1 MWTQRTIEFLDGL
14 ERVALALVA
23 RLGPWAAPVAPAYFV
38 ARAAERHLKAWRP
51 VAIAM
56 AVAIEA
62 VGIASAHATLRAWAW
77 NREKRKSD
85 PSAPAWLGL
94 ALVGV
99 YLAVGILLAVLVEVL
114 PWLVVWAPAAFFLL
128 AGVAYVVLAMMS
140 DQARREALAKVE
152 AEVKAEAEA
161 KAEAE
166 RRDRELAEAEA
177 AAQEE
182 EERKAQGLASKAF
195 WATVRERGIG
205 RAQAQRLLAEAG
217 GEHMVALEAL
227 PAGASSSVERGASS
241 VASERVPEF
250 DELLAIVCEQSG
262 GVTFGPADVRA
273 WAGVGRTRA
282 YELLGY
288 GQRLGLVQRVAK
300 GSYVYDGRGD
310 ESANQQISE

>member
-1 MWTQRTIEFLDGL
+1 VWTQRAISFLDDL

-56 AVAIEA
+56 AIAIEA

-99 YLAVGILLAVLVEVL
+99 YLGVGVLLAVLVEVL

-140 DQARREALAKVE
+140 DQARREVAVSE
-152 AEVKAEAEA
+152 AREQEKI
-161 KAEAE
+161 E
-166 RRDRELAEAEA
+166 R
-177 AAQEE
+177 
-182 EERKAQGLASKAF
+182 
-195 WATVRERGIG
+195 
-205 RAQAQRLLAEAG
+205 QARRQARRSAPSPQPL
-217 GEHMVALEAL
+217 AL
-227 PAGASSSVERGASS
+227 P
-241 VASERVPEF
+241 ERVPEF
-250 DELLAIVCEQSG
+250 DALLAIVCEQSG
-262 GVTFGPADVRA
+262 GAAFGPADVRG

-288 GQRLGLVQRVAK
+288 GQRLGVVKRVAK

-310 ESANQQISE
+310 ESASRRVSE